1 VHVRGLGPGRFLQNV
16 LALLKVSAIVIL
28 VAAGFAAARGDVTNL
43 AAGSH
48 ATLVGWG
55 LALVPVMFTYS
66 GWNAAA
72 YVAEEVRDPHRNV
85 PLSLALGT
93 IAVVVLYLALNALFL
108 YAMPVSRLAMLPGGS
123 LMDTVADRLFGA
135 GGGDLLAVFA
145 LVSIAASI
153 SAMVMAGPRV
163 YYAMARDGVFV
174 HAAGHVHPRFRTPA
188 AAIVAQ
194 GVWSGVLVLS
204 GTLSQLVAYTGFA
217 VVLFAGIAVSAVF
230 VLRRRVPDAPR
241 PFRALGYPW
250 APAIFVLA
258 SAAMVVNEV
267 WRNPLPALAGIALI
281 GAGIPVYVFVR
292 VRK

>member
-1 VHVRGLGPGRFLQNV
+1 
-16 LALLKVSAIVIL
+16 LKVSAIVIL
-28 VAAGFAAARGDVTNL
+28 VAAGFAAARGNAANF

-48 ATLVGWG
+48 ATAVGWG

-72 YVAEEVRDPHRNV
+72 YVAGEVRDPHRNV

-108 YAMPVSRLAMLPGGS
+108 YAMPVSRLASLSGGS
-123 LMDTVADRLFGA
+123 LMDSVAEHLFGSA
-135 GGGDLLAVFA
+135 GGDLLAIFA

-153 SAMVMAGPRV
+153 SAMVLAGPRV
-163 YYAMARDGVFV
+163 YYAMARDGLFV
-174 HAAGHVHPRFRTPA
+174 RSAGHVHPRFHTPA

-194 GVWSGVLVLS
+194 GAWSGVLVLS

-230 VLRRRVPDAPR
+230 VLRHRIPDDPR

-250 APAIFVLA
+250 APAIFVVA
-258 SAAMVVNEV
+258 SAAMVVNEI
-267 WRNPLPALAGIALI
+267 WRDPGPALTGVALI
-281 GAGIPVYVFVR
+281 AAGIPVYLLAR
-292 VRK
+292 RRD